1 MFVEMSCSCGASFQT
16 DSEQETLALLWAT
29 SFVSAHQGCGYMSKP
44 YEEQDETTKRFNI
57 APRKEQEDL

>member
-29 SFVSAHQGCGYMSKP
+29 SFVSAHQECGYMSKP
-44 YEEQDETTKRFNI
+44 YEERDETTKRFNI
-57 APRKEQEDL
+57 TPRKEQEDL